1 MRRIATILLGMMC
14 CWVAQ
19 AQQHNQQLEKL
30 NYTYNY
36 LQNNYIE
43 DIDFEPLV
51 TEAIKATL
59 KELDP
64 HTSYLT
70 QQEMKQMLNSIN
82 GEFSGIGAN
91 VAIHNDT
98 LIITR
103 ILPAS
108 PSEAAGLKKNDRI
121 LSVSDTTLVG
131 LERKRAVEHL
141 RGPRGSIASLVV
153 LRGGKE
159 LHIDVTRDD
168 IPTKSVDVA
177 YMLNDSV
184 AYVRVDSFLSRTTTE
199 EFKEAIK
206 PLGDMQAMIIDLRG
220 NSGGLLASAIKL
232 SELFLER
239 GDAIVST
246 EGRKGITR
254 YQSSQSGKYRDIPLA
269 ILVDESTASASEVF
283 AGALQDQDRAV
294 IIGRRTFGK
303 GLIQKLVKFKDE
315 TGARITIARY
325 KTPSGRIIQRPY
337 RLGEAEEYNANKER
351 YNHPDSMLR
360 DTLPRY
366 TTLRSK
372 RTVYGGGGITP
383 DIYIAKDSLTAKP
396 FTRAMVKERIAQKVI
411 IEFFDR
417 TSIDEF
423 VTLYPTL
430 SDYVASFTLDDHS
443 RELMKSLVAKRDE
456 TLLDDSEGIAESIR
470 VIEAQIAEEVYGEG
484 SYYYIYGRER
494 DNTLKRAINIV
505 SSPSLL
511 TDILGGKEIAEKEI

>member
-1 MRRIATILLGMMC
+1 MMC

-43 DIDFEPLV
+43 EIDLEPLV

-59 KELDP
+59 KQLDP

-70 QQEMKQMLNSIN
+70 RQEMSQMLNSIN

-103 ILPAS
+103 ILPTS
-108 PSEAAGLKKNDRI
+108 PSEAAGLRKNDRI
-121 LSVSDTTLVG
+121 LSVGNTTLVG
-131 LERKRAVEHL
+131 LERKCAVEHL
-141 RGPRGSIASLVV
+141 RGPKGSVASLVI
-153 LRGGKE
+153 LRGGQE
-159 LHIDVTRDD
+159 QHVDVIRND

-184 AYVRVDSFLSRTTTE
+184 AYIRVDSFLSRTTTE
-199 EFKEAIK
+199 EFKEAVK

-220 NSGGLLASAIKL
+220 NSGGLLTSAIKL

-246 EGRKGITR
+246 EGRKGTTR
-254 YQSSQSGKYRDIPLA
+254 YQSSRSGEYRDIPLA

-283 AGALQDQDRAV
+283 AGALQDQDRAI

-303 GLIQKLVKFKDE
+303 GLIQKLVKFKDD

-337 RLGEAEEYNANKER
+337 RLGETDEYNANRER
-351 YNHPDSMLR
+351 YNHPDSMLL
-360 DTLPRY
+360 DSLPRY
-366 TTLRSK
+366 STLHSN

-383 DIYIAKDSLTAKP
+383 DIYIAKDSLAAKP
-396 FTRAMVKERIAQKVI
+396 FTRAMVKGHIVQKVI
-411 IEFFDR
+411 IELFDR
-417 TSIDEF
+417 IAIDEF
-423 VTLYPTL
+423 IARYPTL
-430 SDYVASFTLDDHS
+430 SDYTAAFTLDNSS
-443 RELMKSLVAKRDE
+443 RELMKSLVATKDE

-470 VIEAQIAEEVYGEG
+470 VIEAQIAEEVYGVG

-494 DNTLKRAINIV
+494 DNTLKRAIDII
-505 SSPSLL
+505 SSPSSVA
-511 TDILGGKEIAEKEI
+511 DILDSAEIAEKKI